1 MQPVILFNSVHS
13 ELECLELLKQI
24 GEHIERNNWQHL
36 YTTIPYLAKQDALY
50 RNEQQKVLLL
60 SRLLKEI
67 ELTLSNL
74 EATLS
79 DLQAIENDINRDYE
93 SQRT

>member
-1 MQPVILFNSVHS
+1 MQTTILVNS
-13 ELECLELLKQI
+13 ELECLDLLKQL

-60 SRLLKEI
+60 SRLLKES
-67 ELTLSNL
+67 EFVFD
-74 EATLS
+74 ALS
-79 DLQAIENDINRDYE
+79 DLQANEININRDYE
-93 SQRT
+93 SQRS